1 MRLTSPPLS
10 ETLSRDL
17 SDAGSQLG
25 GQFSATSDADD
36 CCLGCRGIV
45 NSETDE
51 QGGSRVSRIPYRPD
65 A

>member
-17 SDAGSQLG
+17 SDAGSQLE

-45 NSETDE
+45 NSETD
-51 QGGSRVSRIPYRPD
+51 
-65 A
+65 